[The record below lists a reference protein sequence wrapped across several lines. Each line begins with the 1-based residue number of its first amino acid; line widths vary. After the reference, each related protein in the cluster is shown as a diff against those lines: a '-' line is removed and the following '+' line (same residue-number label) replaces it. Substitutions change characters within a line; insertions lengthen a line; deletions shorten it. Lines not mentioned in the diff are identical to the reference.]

1 MIPIYNWSQ
10 TDEATKQK
18 IMKRAM
24 VDIQSVSKDVEVWV
38 DRVRDEGN
46 SALLEYVRTFD
57 NADFTLDQLRVTA
70 EEIQEAYQKVD
81 PNIVTSIKK
90 QIELSRAFHTKQKE
104 LVDMQNFEME
114 SIPGVIVGQKLTPL
128 DSAGL
133 CVPAGLA
140 PLPTVMQILGVTAK
154 AAGVGRVIACFPPR
168 RPCYEMLIAADLAG
182 VDEIYRV
189 GGIAGVAAMA
199 YGTESIQ
206 PVDIIAGPGSV
217 YVQAAKSIVSSRRKV
232 AIDMIAGPS
241 EAIILADETANP
253 QFVAADILARC
264 EHSPDASGVLV
275 THVASL
281 AEETKREIEK
291 QFKNLKRQEI
301 LEKSLANYSALVITE
316 SLEDS
321 IALTNDYSPEH
332 LEVMCNDPKSL
343 LPKLRHAGSIFL
355 GDYAPVAV
363 GDYASGTNHVLPTGD
378 EPKRNSP
385 VAVDTFMKKN
395 EYQYLTKEGLQTL
408 TDDILEP
415 LARQVEGLDAHAE
428 SAQIRF
434 SETVNT

>member
-1 MIPIYNWSQ
+1 MISIYTWSQ
-10 TDEATKQK
+10 TQDRIKQK
-18 IMKRAM
+18 IMQRAM
-24 VDIQSVSKDVEVWV
+24 VDIESVHADVETWV
-38 DRVRDEGN
+38 DRIRDEGD
-46 SALLEYVRTFD
+46 SALLEYIQTFD
-57 NADFTLDQLRVTA
+57 NSDFTLDQLRVTPGD
-70 EEIQEAYQKVD
+70 IQEAYQKVD
-81 PNIVTSIKK
+81 DSIIASIKK
-90 QIELSRAFHTKQKE
+90 QIELSTAFHRKQKE
-104 LVDMQNFEME
+104 LVDLQNFEME

-154 AAGVGRVIACFPPR
+154 AAGVPRVIACFPPR
-168 RPCYEMLIAADLAG
+168 QACYEMLVAADMAG
-182 VDEIYRV
+182 VDEVYRV

-199 YGTESIQ
+199 YGTETIK
-206 PVDIIAGPGSV
+206 PIDIIAGPGSI

-253 QFVAADILARC
+253 AYIAADILARA

-275 THVASL
+275 THIASL
-281 AEETKREIEK
+281 AEQTKQEIKK
-291 QFKNLKRQEI
+291 QFQNLKRQDI
-301 LEKSLANYSALVITE
+301 LKQSLAQYSALVVT
-316 SLEDS
+316 DS
-321 IALTNDYSPEH
+321 FEQSIELTNDYSPEH
-332 LEVMCNDPKSL
+332 LEVMCKDPKSL

-378 EPKRNSP
+378 EPKRSSP

-395 EYQYLTKEGLQTL
+395 EYQYLTKQGLKTL

-415 LARQVEGLDAHAE
+415 IARKVEGLDAHAE

-434 SETVNT
+434 KNN